1 MRMKKVITYD
11 FFAIPLYFYDYGLQV
26 FSHIEYD
33 LLGYILRNTI
43 GFKRLEFEA
52 SIKKIAL
59 IKHYSEKNII
69 KAINSLIEKTG
80 VFNKIVFRENG
91 SLLKKTKYYI
101 TENSVNILNDY
112 VKKNMPKD
120 FNEKMGNLKTR
131 TMEAEEKLQKGK
143 EELLKR
149 QRELLPID
157 DNTATNDTNNADNS
171 ITIEETMNYD
181 LEELPD
187 LLKAYQ
193 EIINDFSIDI
203 ASIRYSEREENES
216 LFKLW
221 KMEKYNEYGITTKE
235 TDDEKINIQLGDLT
249 LLTDDQKTIGF
260 YNSLVENKKFSGKQE
275 KFFYETLKINFG
287 IWNEANFDRINI
299 IFV

>member
-1 MRMKKVITYD
+1 MKKVITYE

-52 SIKKIAL
+52 SIKKISL

-69 KAINSLIEKTG
+69 KAINNLIEKTG
-80 VFNKIVFRENG
+80 VFNKIVFRENK

-101 TENSVNILNDY
+101 TDNSVNILNDY
-112 VKKNMPKD
+112 VKRNMPKD
-120 FNEKMGNLKTR
+120 FNEKMENLKNR
-131 TMEAEEKLQKGK
+131 SMEAEEKLQKGK
-143 EELLKR
+143 EELLQR
-149 QRELLPID
+149 QKELLPVD
-157 DNTATNDTNNADNS
+157 DNTAGNDTNKTNNDIA
-171 ITIEETMNYD
+171 IEEIMNYH

-193 EIINDFSIDI
+193 EIINDFSIEV
-203 ASIRYSEREENES
+203 ASIFYRERKENES

-221 KMEKYNEYGITTKE
+221 KEEKYDDYGITTKE
-235 TDDEKINIQLGDLT
+235 QDDEKINIQLSDLI
-249 LLTDDQKTIGF
+249 LLTDDKKTIGF
-260 YNSLVENKKFSGKQE
+260 YESLINNKKFVGKQKE
-275 KFFYETLKINFG
+275 YFYETLKISFA
-287 IWNEANFDRINI
+287 IWNENNFDRINI

>member
-1 MRMKKVITYD
+1 MKMKKVITYE

-33 LLGYILRNTI
+33 ILGYILRNTI
-43 GFKRLEFEA
+43 GFKRFEFEA

-69 KAINSLIEKTG
+69 KAINNLIEKTG

-112 VKKNMPKD
+112 VKKNMPKEFD
-120 FNEKMGNLKTR
+120 KKMENLKKR

-149 QRELLPID
+149 QQELLPID
-157 DNTATNDTNNADNS
+157 DNIANNDTNNTNIS
-171 ITIEETMNYD
+171 MELETMNYD

-193 EIINDFSIDI
+193 EIINDFSIET
-203 ASIRYSEREENES
+203 ASIMYRKREKDES

-221 KMEKYNEYGITTKE
+221 KEGIYDNYGITIKE
-235 TDDEKINIQLGDLT
+235 TDDEKINIQLSDLI

-260 YNSLVENKKFSGKQE
+260 YNSLIENKKFIGKQE

-287 IWNEANFDRINI
+287 IWNESNFDRINI
-299 IFV
+299 IFI

>member
-1 MRMKKVITYD
+1 
-11 FFAIPLYFYDYGLQV
+11 
-26 FSHIEYD
+26 
-33 LLGYILRNTI
+33 
-43 GFKRLEFEA
+43 
-52 SIKKIAL
+52 
-59 IKHYSEKNII
+59 
-69 KAINSLIEKTG
+69 LIEKTG

-101 TENSVNILNDY
+101 TGNSVNILNDY

-157 DNTATNDTNNADNS
+157 DNDTNNADNS

-181 LEELPD
+181 LEELPN

-193 EIINDFSIDI
+193 EIINGFSIET
-203 ASIRYSEREENES
+203 ASIMYRKREKDES

-235 TDDEKINIQLGDLT
+235 TDDEKINIQLGDLM

-260 YNSLVENKKFSGKQE
+260 YNSLIENKKFSGKQE

>member
-1 MRMKKVITYD
+1 MKKITTYQ

-43 GFKRLEFEA
+43 GFNRLEFEA

-69 KAINSLIEKTG
+69 KAINNLIEKTG

-101 TENSVNILNDY
+101 TDNSVNILNDY
-112 VKKNMPKD
+112 VKKNMPKE
-120 FNEKMGNLKTR
+120 FNEKMENLKNR
-131 TMEAEEKLQKGK
+131 SMEAEEKLQKGK
-143 EELLKR
+143 EELLQR

-157 DNTATNDTNNADNS
+157 DNTAGNDTNKTNNDMA
-171 ITIEETMNYD
+171 IEETIYYD
-181 LEELPD
+181 LEELPY

-193 EIINDFSIDI
+193 EIINDFDI
-203 ASIRYSEREENES
+203 EVASIMYRERKENES

-221 KMEKYNEYGITTKE
+221 KEDKYDDYGITTNE
-235 TDDEKINIQLGDLT
+235 TDDEKINIRLSDLI

-260 YNSLVENKKFSGKQE
+260 YESLIKDKKFIGKQKE
-275 KFFYETLKINFG
+275 FFYKTLKISFG
-287 IWNEANFDRINI
+287 IWNDDNFDRINI

>member
-1 MRMKKVITYD
+1 MKKVITYE

-52 SIKKIAL
+52 SIKKISL

-69 KAINSLIEKTG
+69 KAINNLIEKTG

-91 SLLKKTKYYI
+91 SLLKKTKYNI
-101 TENSVNILNDY
+101 TDNRVNILNYY
-112 VKKNMPKD
+112 VKKNIPED
-120 FNEKMGNLKTR
+120 FEEKMENLKKR
-131 TMEAEEKLQKGK
+131 SREAEEKLQKWK
-143 EELLKR
+143 EELLQR
-149 QRELLPID
+149 QMELLPVD
-157 DNTATNDTNNADNS
+157 DNTAGNDTNKTNNDMA
-171 ITIEETMNYD
+171 IEEYMNYD

-193 EIINDFSIDI
+193 EIINDFDSEV
-203 ASIRYSEREENES
+203 ASIMYSERKENES

-221 KMEKYNEYGITTKE
+221 KEDKYDDYGITTKE
-235 TDDEKINIQLGDLT
+235 TDDEKINMQLSDLI
-249 LLTDDQKTIGF
+249 LLTDDQQTIGF
-260 YNSLVENKKFSGKQE
+260 YESLIKNKKFIGKQKE
-275 KFFYETLKINFG
+275 YFYKTLEISFG
-287 IWNEANFDRINI
+287 IWNENNFDRIKI
-299 IFV
+299 IFE